1 MISDAR
7 VNLPGLKDVLQVRV
21 CQRCGLM
28 LPSDGVSVVDKD
40 ALADIPQHNMSVG
53 IVSFGQDLDLH

>member
-1 MISDAR
+1 
-7 VNLPGLKDVLQVRV
+7 
-21 CQRCGLM
+21 M